1 MVLVFRCAPYM
12 TTYFP
17 NYTLIRDHGANLFR
31 EEETHYVI
39 LRQCAW
45 AIYVNLKLYYR
56 LL

>member
-1 MVLVFRCAPYM
+1 M